1 MGPAGDSADRERT
14 AVMMSSALQDVKK
27 LLNVPAD
34 NTDFDVDIK
43 SLMNSS
49 LAVVFQVCPAIKKS
63 SPVVSGTEAWSDLYD
78 IDEPKTTTPQN
89 IIASFIETF
98 VTMDAR
104 LKFDPSI
111 NTAVKEAHQA
121 CRDEMIWRL
130 SVV

>member
-1 MGPAGDSADRERT
+1 MG
-14 AVMMSSALQDVKK
+14 SALQDVKK

-34 NTDFDVDIK
+34 NTDFDMDIK

-63 SPVVSGTEAWSDLYD
+63 SPVVSGTEEWSDLYD
-78 IDEPKTTTPQN
+78 IDEFNTTTPPH
-89 IIASFIETF
+89 IIENLIETF
-98 VTMDAR
+98 VAMDVR

-111 NTAVKEAHQA
+111 NTTVKEAQQA
-121 CRDEMIWRL
+121 CRDEMLWRL

>member
-1 MGPAGDSADRERT
+1 
-14 AVMMSSALQDVKK
+14 MSSALQDVKK
-27 LLNVPAD
+27 LLNISPD

-49 LAVVFQVCPAIKKS
+49 LAVVFQTCPAIKKS
-63 SPVVSGTEAWSDLYD
+63 SPVDRGSEIWYELYD
-78 IDEPKTTTPQN
+78 IDEFKTTTPPH
-89 IIASFIETF
+89 IIENLIETF
-98 VTMDAR
+98 VAMDVR

-121 CRDEMIWRL
+121 CRDEMLWRL

>member
-14 AVMMSSALQDVKK
+14 AVVMGSALQDVKK

-49 LAVVFQVCPAIKKS
+49 LAVVFQVCPAIQKS
-63 SPVVSGTEAWSDLYD
+63 SPVVTGAEEWSDLYD
-78 IDEPKTTTPQN
+78 IDEPKTTTPRN

-98 VTMDAR
+98 VTMDTR

-111 NTAVKEAHQA
+111 NTAVK
-121 CRDEMIWRL
+121 
-130 SVV
+130 

>member
-1 MGPAGDSADRERT
+1 
-14 AVMMSSALQDVKK
+14 MSSALQDVKK
-27 LLNVPAD
+27 LLNISPD

-49 LAVVFQVCPAIKKS
+49 LAVVFQACTVIKKS
-63 SPVVSGTEAWSDLYD
+63 SPVDRGSEGWTELYD
-78 IDEPKTTTPQN
+78 IDELKTTTPLH
-89 IIASFIETF
+89 IIENLIETF
-98 VTMDAR
+98 VTMDVR

-121 CRDEMIWRL
+121 CRDEMLWRL

>member
-1 MGPAGDSADRERT
+1 
-14 AVMMSSALQDVKK
+14 MSSALQDVKK
-27 LLNVPAD
+27 LLNISSD

-49 LAVVFQVCPAIKKS
+49 LAVVFQACAVIKRS
-63 SPVVSGTEAWSDLYD
+63 SPVDRGSEGWTELYD
-78 IDEPKTTTPQN
+78 IDETKTTTPLH
-89 IIASFIETF
+89 IIENLIETF
-98 VTMDAR
+98 VTMDVR

-121 CRDEMIWRL
+121 CRDEMLWRL

>member
-1 MGPAGDSADRERT
+1 MG
-14 AVMMSSALQDVKK
+14 SALQDVKK
-27 LLNVPAD
+27 LLNIPAD

-49 LAVVFQVCPAIKKS
+49 LAVVFQVCPAIKRS
-63 SPVVSGTEAWSDLYD
+63 SPVDRGSEGWTELYD
-78 IDEPKTTTPQN
+78 IDELNTTTPRH
-89 IIASFIETF
+89 IIENLIETF
-98 VTMDAR
+98 VTMDVR

-121 CRDEMIWRL
+121 CRDEMLWRL